1 MAPDGSTP
9 QTTLCFHCTKA
20 ALHPVWG
27 RVFGHTETFCSEACR
42 DVAAQIDAAG
52 LTDYYAHRNAPPED
66 RSERLRATAFDDDR
80 LVNSFV
86 KDGPAGRSAAFLLEG
101 VSCSACMWLIEQRLH
116 KLDGLVDLRMD
127 QTARQAY
134 VTWDPDQLKV
144 SDILTAVDEIGFT
157 AHPFDATRR
166 EALQEEE
173 KRRSVERLLFAGLL
187 MMPVMGFQIA
197 TYWLGTEPD
206 GSLPLFQKVGR
217 WFVLAVTIAV
227 LVYSGRDFF
236 AGALRDLRQ
245 RRAGMDVPIV
255 LGLGIAWA
263 ASVWSTIT
271 ASGHVYF
278 DSIVMFVFFVLSA
291 RIWEL
296 SARRRAGA
304 AVDRVL
310 KIMPQEVTRLT
321 ADGEERVLVQHL
333 SPGDR
338 IRLSPGEIVPVDA
351 RLDGCESHFD
361 EALMTGESEPVARQ
375 AGELVISGAC
385 NIDQPI
391 QLIIEKSRDDSTL
404 AAMQAMIRR
413 GMSERPA
420 FAMAA
425 ERIAPWFVAMVLL
438 VAATTATAWLFIDPS
453 RAVENT
459 VAVLIVTCPCALALA
474 TPVALAVAAG
484 RMSDSGILP
493 IHMGQIEALTRI
505 DTIAFDKTGTLTMG
519 HPTLTALHG
528 TDHLGLAAAMERG
541 SEHPISQAI
550 CAAATLRGADL
561 PSIGPVRNRLG
572 QGLELQHEDATWR
585 LGSLTFVSEEVP
597 ASFREAVNAGLAKG
611 ATVVGLSRDGVLEMV
626 LELQDGLRPGASE
639 SLRAISNTGRQIAI
653 LSGDRPETVAR
664 LAADVSIPAEV
675 ALGGLKPEDKL
686 VWVKDRQAEAHC
698 IMMVGDGVNDAPV
711 LSAANVSVSLS
722 EATDL
727 ARQTA
732 DFIILTGEMT
742 ALNRLMT
749 LSERA
754 TSIIRQNLFWALTYN
769 LTAIPLAALG
779 YIPPWL
785 AAIGMSASSFI
796 VVGNALRLGR

>member
-9 QTTLCFHCTKA
+9 QTSQCFHCTKP
-20 ALHPVWG
+20 ALHRVRG
-27 RVFGHTETFCSEACR
+27 KVFGRAETFCSETCR
-42 DVAAQIDAAG
+42 DVAAQIETAG
-52 LTDYYAHRNAPPED
+52 LNDYYTHRDAPPQD
-66 RSERLRATAFDDDR
+66 RAERLRATAFDDDR
-80 LVNSFV
+80 LVSSFA
-86 KDGPAGRSAAFLLEG
+86 KDGPTGRSAAFLLEG

-127 QTARQAY
+127 QIARQAY
-134 VTWDPDQLKV
+134 VTWDPDQLRV
-144 SDILTAVDEIGFT
+144 SDILSAVDEVGFT

-197 TYWLGTEPD
+197 TYWLGTEPN

-217 WFVLAVTIAV
+217 WFVLAVTTAV

-236 AGALRDLRQ
+236 SGAWRDLRQ
-245 RRAGMDVPIV
+245 RHAGMDVPIV
-255 LGLGIAWA
+255 LGLAIAWA
-263 ASVWSTIT
+263 ASVWSTVT

-321 ADGEERVLVQHL
+321 PAGEERVLVQDL
-333 SPGDR
+333 SPGDL
-338 IRLSPGEIVPVDA
+338 IRLSPGEVVPVDA
-351 RLDGCESHFD
+351 RLDGCASHFD
-361 EALMTGESEPVARQ
+361 ESLMTGESDPVARQ
-375 AGELVISGAC
+375 DGALVISGAC

-391 QLIIEKSRDDSTL
+391 QLIVEKSRDDSTL

-425 ERIAPWFVAMVLL
+425 ERIAPWFVGMVLL
-438 VAATTATAWLFIDPS
+438 VAATTVTAWLFIDPA

-493 IHMGQIEALTRI
+493 VHMGQIEALTRI

-519 HPTLTALHG
+519 HPALMALHG

-550 CAAATLRGADL
+550 RTAAALRGTEL
-561 PSIGPVRNRLG
+561 PTIGPVRNRLG
-572 QGLELQHEDATWR
+572 QGLELQHEGATWR
-585 LGSLTFVSEEVP
+585 LGSLSFVSDDVP
-597 ASFREAVNAGLAKG
+597 ASLQGAVNAALARG
-611 ATVVGLSRDGVLEMV
+611 ATVVGLSRNRELEMV
-626 LELQDGLRPGASE
+626 LNLQDDLRLGAAE
-639 SLRAISNTGRQIAI
+639 SLRAIRNNGRQIAI

-664 LAADVSIPAEV
+664 LAADVSVPAEV

-686 VWVKDRQAEAHC
+686 AWVKDRQAEGLHVL
-698 IMMVGDGVNDAPV
+698 MVGDGVNDAPV

-742 ALNRLMT
+742 ALTRLMT

-754 TSIIRQNLFWALTYN
+754 TSIIRQNLFWALSYN

-779 YIPPWL
+779 HIPPWL

-796 VVGNALRLGR
+796 VVGNALRLRQ